1 MKAPRHFAV
10 VLLTAAWFSAPVVA
24 AETLQDAWARALEN
38 DRSLAAVRS
47 QAEAA
52 GLEAEAARAQRW
64 PTVSVSGRYTWLDDS
79 PAFDFSWTG
88 LPITPPPIFEND
100 EFGMGAA
107 TLMLPIYTGGRISSG
122 IEAAEAQSRGADAR
136 TSSAAQDVKLAVAE
150 SYVGVLR
157 ARRALV
163 VADSSVES
171 LTAVTRDVASMFE
184 RELVAKNELLAVQV
198 ALSDAEQNRLRASNA
213 AEIAQAAYN
222 RYLGERLDRPVEL
235 SQALPVPAEL
245 PEDLDAL
252 VLEAVSRRSEL
263 KALDEQAEAYGQM
276 AKTERARLLPQVSV
290 GGAYNYLENQAFD
303 DDQFLSAGIGVQ
315 WALFNGG
322 QTRKRAAALERSRR
336 ASEEM
341 RQDAESMIALQV
353 RQAWLDID
361 ETRKRVEVTAGAATQ
376 AEENLRMARERYGAG
391 LDTQTQLLQAEA
403 LRVQALTNRD
413 NAVLDAALARLRL
426 ARAVGVL

>member
-1 MKAPRHFAV
+1 
-10 VLLTAAWFSAPVVA
+10 
-24 AETLQDAWARALEN
+24 
-38 DRSLAAVRS
+38 
-47 QAEAA
+47 
-52 GLEAEAARAQRW
+52 
-64 PTVSVSGRYTWLDDS
+64 
-79 PAFDFSWTG
+79 
-88 LPITPPPIFEND
+88 
-100 EFGMGAA
+100 
-107 TLMLPIYTGGRISSG
+107 
-122 IEAAEAQSRGADAR
+122 
-136 TSSAAQDVKLAVAE
+136 
-150 SYVGVLR
+150 
-157 ARRALV
+157 
-163 VADSSVES
+163 
-171 LTAVTRDVASMFE
+171 
-184 RELVAKNELLAVQV
+184 
-198 ALSDAEQNRLRASNA
+198 
-213 AEIAQAAYN
+213 
-222 RYLGERLDRPVEL
+222 
-235 SQALPVPAEL
+235 
-245 PEDLDAL
+245 

-361 ETRKRVEVTAGAATQ
+361 ETRKRVEVTAGAAAQ

>member
-1 MKAPRHFAV
+1 MEAPRHLAV

-222 RYLGERLDRPVEL
+222 RHLGERLDRSADVPFVR
-235 SQALPVPAEL
+235 SQEPHDHL
-245 PEDLDAL
+245 
-252 VLEAVSRRSEL
+252 
-263 KALDEQAEAYGQM
+263 
-276 AKTERARLLPQVSV
+276 
-290 GGAYNYLENQAFD
+290 
-303 DDQFLSAGIGVQ
+303 
-315 WALFNGG
+315 NGC
-322 QTRKRAAALERSRR
+322 
-336 ASEEM
+336 
-341 RQDAESMIALQV
+341 
-353 RQAWLDID
+353 
-361 ETRKRVEVTAGAATQ
+361 
-376 AEENLRMARERYGAG
+376 G
-391 LDTQTQLLQAEA
+391 LAC
-403 LRVQALTNRD
+403 
-413 NAVLDAALARLRL
+413 
-426 ARAVGVL
+426 AVGPQKAKQFAPANTK